1 MKKFLTL
8 LLAVVMLAAVVS
20 CSGPGTDAPAP
31 AEETPAETPAEP
43 EAPAAE
49 EPAGE
54 EPAAGDKKDEDITIV
69 VIPQQLGNVVFLP
82 AKEGAEDA
90 GRDLGINVEW
100 QAPVKADPTLQIEI
114 IESLIE
120 RQVDGIAISCTHPD
134 AMKDVLKR
142 ALDAGIA
149 VSTYDADS
157 PDSGRIFFCGTENY
171 EAGVICGEHMVE
183 LYKDSTKDKIR
194 VAQLEGIPGAFD
206 ITARMQ
212 GFADALKG
220 SNIEV
225 VYTGA
230 CDDDVDKAVI
240 VVEDYTRANGDSID
254 AWFMAGGWPYIV
266 GPDAMPEL
274 KKWKEAD
281 PENRRVVTMDVFP
294 SSKAHFDLKLV
305 DVAVGQNFYNMGYLS
320 VENLYKYIKG
330 QEIAGEEK
338 EGFPGKFI
346 STGAEIV
353 TQENYKEMIPDE

>member
-8 LLAVVMLAAVVS
+8 LLAVVMLTAVVS
-20 CSGPGTDAPAP
+20 CSGPGTNAPAP
-31 AEETPAETPAEP
+31 GGDKPADTTAQPETPVTEEKPT
-43 EAPAAE
+43 EAPTN
-49 EPAGE
+49 GE
-54 EPAAGDKKDEDITIV
+54 KKDEDITIV

-90 GRDLGINVEW
+90 GKELGINVEW
-100 QAPVKADPTLQIEI
+100 QAPVKADPTLQVEI

-120 RQVDGIAISCTHPD
+120 RKVDGIAISCTHPD

-157 PDSGRIFFCGTENY
+157 PESGRIFFCGTENY

-183 LYKDSTKDKIR
+183 LYKNSTKDKIR

-212 GFADALKG
+212 GFADATKG
-220 SNIEV
+220 TNIEV

-240 VVEDYTRANGDSID
+240 VVEDYTRANGSNID
-254 AWFMAGGWPYIV
+254 AWFMAGGWPYVV

-274 KKWKEAD
+274 RKWKEAD
-281 PENRRVVTMDVFP
+281 PENRKVVTMDVFP
-294 SSKAHFDLKLV
+294 SSKAHFELKLV

-320 VENLYKYIKG
+320 VMNLYKHIKG
-330 QEIAGEEK
+330 QQIDGEEK

-346 STGAEIV
+346 ATGAEIV
-353 TQENYKEMIPDE
+353 TQQNYKEMIPDE